1 MSPPPASLV
10 YYPNSRPGIRRKRCG
25 RGFTYI
31 APDDT
36 RIEQARERAR
46 IAALSVPPAY
56 QNVWICPLPN
66 GHLQATGFDARA
78 RKQYRYHED
87 WTAHRAELKYGHLAE
102 FGAALPAIRRRIAR
116 DLAGEAGNR
125 DYALAAT
132 LAMID
137 RMSVRVGNAGYAEEN
152 GAYGVTTLKSRHLR
166 MTRDGMVLSFTAK
179 GGTRVKKTVCHKKLQ
194 KVLDSLHDLGGA
206 ELISWIGDDG
216 EPHSVRS
223 DMVNDRLAE
232 ITGND
237 ALTAKTFRTWNGS
250 VAALE
255 AALQG
260 GQGDGQGDGGGRGGG
275 AVQHADDRARLL
287 HPSPRDRAGRG
298 RLAARGRR
306 ARGQRPEAQ
315 RGAAAAP
322 SGGLGAARRAA

>member
-1 MSPPPASLV
+1 MSPPPSSLV
-10 YYPNSRPGIRRKRCG
+10 YYPDSRPGIRRKRRG
-25 RGFTYI
+25 RGFSYY

-36 RIEQARERAR
+36 LIEQTRERAR
-46 IAALSVPPAY
+46 IAALAVPPAY
-56 QNVWICPLPN
+56 ENVWICPLPN
-66 GHLQATGFDARA
+66 GHLQATGFDARK
-78 RKQYRYHED
+78 RKQYRYHAD

-102 FGAALPAIRRRIAR
+102 FGEALPAIRRRIAR
-116 DLAGEAGNR
+116 DLGGDAGDR

-152 GAYGVTTLKSRHLR
+152 GAYGVTTLQDRHLR
-166 MTRDGMVLSFTAK
+166 MTREGMVLSFTAK
-179 GGTRVKKTVCHKKLQ
+179 GGTRVKKTVRHKKLQ

-223 DMVNDRLAE
+223 DMVNARLAE

-250 VAALE
+250 VAALDAALAADKISIKAMAE
-255 AALQG
+255 AAAEELCNTPTIA
-260 GQGDGQGDGGGRGGG
+260 RGSYIHPRVL
-275 AVQHADDRARLL
+275 ALAEDPSPLEADAPEVSGLKRSEARLL
-287 HPSPRDRAGRG
+287 NLLES
-298 RLAARGRR
+298 
-306 ARGQRPEAQ
+306 
-315 RGAAAAP
+315 
-322 SGGLGAARRAA
+322 